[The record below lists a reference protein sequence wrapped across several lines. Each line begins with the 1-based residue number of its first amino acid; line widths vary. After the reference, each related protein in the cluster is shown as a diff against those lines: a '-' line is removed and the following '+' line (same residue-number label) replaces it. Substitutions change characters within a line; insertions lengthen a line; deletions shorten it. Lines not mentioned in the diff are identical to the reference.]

1 MIPNVFFALPADFGN
16 YLPFQ
21 SLGLKIVL
29 LYIGRYLEQYD
40 TLTKLGVDNEAKS
53 RCRIDALIY
62 VVYRSLWEKD
72 LLPNTGNSRATLS
85 FETPFKWS
93 PVPINGVPHTC
104 IGNADYTVL
113 FGGKDHMACH
123 LVVLEAKERG
133 EMVGSGQVLAY
144 MAMVQA
150 NRKAQGQS
158 NWSVWGCLSDGW
170 DFRFYFLD
178 LDGNW
183 SSRMLSAILG
193 WQEIANIWAHMI
205 IQAQAVANCP
215 LRPSL
220 SSTRGPSTS
229 TRPLSIASTKGS
241 ISKRKSMSDTIEP
254 QTKRQRT
261 PARGYE
267 SVTSEVPTIGSWEV
281 ELDDFAKES

>member
-1 MIPNVFFALPADFGN
+1 MDRIKTPEVPKGFKAWYDNLLTIAQQSPDLPQPLLQHIESVESPLLPTIAASGLSLQQTEIAFGIKEAAGIQPWMIPNLLFALPADFGN

-104 IGNADYTVL
+104 TGNADYTVL

-133 EMVGSGQVLAY
+133 EMVRSGQVLAY

-150 NRKAQGQS
+150 NRKAQG
-158 NWSVWGCLSDGW
+158 
-170 DFRFYFLD
+170 
-178 LDGNW
+178 
-183 SSRMLSAILG
+183 
-193 WQEIANIWAHMI
+193 
-205 IQAQAVANCP
+205 
-215 LRPSL
+215 
-220 SSTRGPSTS
+220 
-229 TRPLSIASTKGS
+229 
-241 ISKRKSMSDTIEP
+241 
-254 QTKRQRT
+254 
-261 PARGYE
+261 
-267 SVTSEVPTIGSWEV
+267 
-281 ELDDFAKES
+281 